1 MLGSQTAKVIKIF
14 KTTQSEMSEGFT
26 SEGASATVVGVS
38 MSEQIGVL
46 GTLKATMSGSVSGT
60 KYRTFL
66 SGISK
71 VQHAININFLDS
83 QHKLLPIVDTFNI
96 LKARYSDVIS
106 IAESAELSK
115 AFGTQEATSML
126 NLLMQNTNGLKI
138 SIAEL
143 EKDKGLRI
151 AEEMAADITDQLEHM
166 QQSIFA
172 TWVAIASA
180 LLPAIIR

>member
-1 MLGSQTAKVIKIF
+1 MEKINCWVNMLGSQTAKVIKIF

-26 SEGASATVVGVS
+26 SEGAS
-38 MSEQIGVL
+38 
-46 GTLKATMSGSVSGT
+46 ATMSGSVSGT

-96 LKARYSDVIS
+96 LKARYGDVIF

-126 NLLMQNTNGLKI
+126 NLLMQNTNGLKV
-138 SIAEL
+138 SIAKL